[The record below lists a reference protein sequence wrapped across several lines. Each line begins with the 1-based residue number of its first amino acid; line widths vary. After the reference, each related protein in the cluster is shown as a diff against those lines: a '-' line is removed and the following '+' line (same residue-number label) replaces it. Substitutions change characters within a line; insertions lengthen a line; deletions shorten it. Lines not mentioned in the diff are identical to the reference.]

1 MLFTE
6 RLVPPAGWFA
16 VACLLAGSFGLI
28 LVPLSTTLAWIVGIA
43 MAVLAGVIVYLTSPI
58 TTVKDG
64 WLTAGPA
71 RIEGRFISGVEVLD
85 REQTRRRM
93 GPDADARAFASHRD
107 HARGSVCLTIDDPR
121 DPTPYWLVSSDR
133 AEDLAAAVEQIRS

>member
-1 MLFTE
+1 MLFNE
-6 RLVPPAGWFA
+6 RVTPPLVWTA

-28 LVPLSTTLAWIVGIA
+28 LVPLSTTLAWIVGVA
-43 MAVLAGVIVYLTSPI
+43 MAVLAGVLVYLTSPV
-58 TTVKDG
+58 TTVEDG

-85 REQTRRRM
+85 REKTRRWM
-93 GPDADARAFASHRD
+93 GPDADARAFSSHRD
-107 HARGSVCLTIDDPR
+107 YARGSVRITIDDPR

-133 AEDLAAAVEQIRS
+133 AEELASALERIQR